1 MKKIKENGLLLYSI
15 FIIIVTITEF
25 ILEYRPGFRNIVLHS
40 LMLVKILLSYLA
52 ILNLK
57 ALCEKADFRKSILF
71 FKMLMVT
78 YTVDYITNIF
88 CSFNFY
94 SAENDLL
101 LLDMKIFFGIMA
113 LEIILE
119 YLAFYNLLLKT
130 DLEGLYVTWMGVNA
144 YLLFAIFDSST
155 GLLSKCYLDE
165 YFYPLSLLAVP
176 IRIILPI
183 CIGIRFKKHIKVEKC
198 VESEE

>member
-71 FKMLMVT
+71 
-78 YTVDYITNIF
+78 
-88 CSFNFY
+88 S
-94 SAENDLL
+94 
-101 LLDMKIFFGIMA
+101 
-113 LEIILE
+113 
-119 YLAFYNLLLKT
+119 
-130 DLEGLYVTWMGVNA
+130 
-144 YLLFAIFDSST
+144 
-155 GLLSKCYLDE
+155 
-165 YFYPLSLLAVP
+165 
-176 IRIILPI
+176 
-183 CIGIRFKKHIKVEKC
+183 
-198 VESEE
+198 